1 MIVSVTLV
9 VLVIAV
15 AGRVRQS
22 WRKPAWW
29 ATAFGFVGVATYGFF
44 AASPALLDRALG
56 GQNTLTLVRDAA
68 AVAAMWFFHNAVAA
82 QRMYQTRH
90 LPWWGLCLAIA
101 SFAVPFAFIHE
112 PGPTSQS
119 FVLDR
124 LDQFPVWLF
133 STVYTALM
141 GTLAGRTI
149 AMLASKRTT
158 PTKLWVTGLSL
169 MLVSDILEVGY
180 LAIAHFGDVGAEFR
194 ERFYYVAQLPFFSGV
209 IIAVV
214 GFIWIIVTL
223 SFWWVIARW
232 TLHIDSQ
239 VKGLM
244 FLQLREQ
251 AVAKGKWT
259 NRQVALDSAADIRD
273 RVKLGHQRLTPLE
286 RVIFTV
292 VERMLSNQLKKAR
305 A

>member
-1 MIVSVTLV
+1 MIESLTLF
-9 VLVIAV
+9 VLAV
-15 AGRVRQS
+15 AVAFRVKKS

-29 ATAFGFVGVATYGFF
+29 ATAFGLLSVSTYGLFM
-44 AASPALLDRALG
+44 APPAVLDALIG
-56 GQNTLTLVRDAA
+56 GQNALTLVRDAA

-82 QRMYQTRH
+82 QRDYQSRR

-101 SFAVPFAFIHE
+101 SFAVPFALIHE

-124 LDQFPVWLF
+124 LDQFLVWLF

-149 AMLASKRTT
+149 AMLASRRTV

-169 MLVSDILEVGY
+169 MLVSDVLEVGY

-209 IIAVV
+209 IIAVA

-239 VKGLM
+239 VKGPM

-273 RVKLGHQRLTPLE
+273 RVKLGHQRLTAVE
-286 RVIFTV
+286 RLIFTV